1 MLLNKEVIYKYY
13 KNNTIKILGYK
24 KNILNIIKKST
35 IICLPSYREGMPKV
49 LLEASLLGKPIVTSD
64 IAGCREII
72 KLFKNGILVKK
83 KNVNSLKKGLEKL
96 MTNKTLLNR
105 FKKNINFSNFERLNE
120 DYVVKK
126 NINCYLDLL
135 NK

>member
-1 MLLNKEVIYKYY
+1 MLLNKKIIYKYY

-24 KNILNIIKKST
+24 KNILNIIKRST
-35 IICLPSYREGMPKV
+35 IICLPTYREGMPKV

-64 IAGCREII
+64 IPGCCEII

-83 KNVNSLKKGLEKL
+83 KNVNSLKKSLEKL

-105 FKKNINFSNFERLNE
+105 FKKNINFSNFKRLNE

-126 NINCYLDLL
+126 NINCYLELL
-135 NK
+135 NR